1 VRIRRALV
9 STLFVPAIGLGAV
22 GCSSDDEQ
30 PSATTKSTGAPSSEP
45 PWGLNTIDMPD
56 DAQSVQATFE
66 AFPEEIGGV
75 RRAGVS
81 PNEVSYG
88 DGSTFVRAIDLAQ
101 AQAEGFPST
110 APAYLG
116 LLASSGEVVVEE
128 KETNPNAG
136 FVYLVSMNTA
146 QDSPDAEPR
155 ETFDAAWGAAGGGWL
170 FVASA
175 NSAEE
180 REALA
185 NAFLEAASSE
195 HASDTR

>member
-1 VRIRRALV
+1 MRVRRALV

-22 GCSSDDEQ
+22 GCSSDDER
-30 PSATTKSTGAPSSEP
+30 PSATAPTTSTGAPSSEP

-56 DAQSVQATFE
+56 DARSVQATFE
-66 AFPEEIGGV
+66 AFPEELGGL
-75 RRAGVS
+75 RRAGVA
-81 PNEVSYG
+81 PNQVSYG

-116 LLASSGEVVVEE
+116 LLASSGEVDVEA

-136 FVYLVSMNTA
+136 FVYLVGTNTA

-155 ETFDAAWGAAGGGWL
+155 ETFDAAWGAAGGAWL
-170 FVASA
+170 FVATAS
-175 NSAEE
+175 SPKQ
-180 REALA
+180 RQALA
-185 NAFLEAASSE
+185 DAFLEAASS
-195 HASDTR
+195 

>member
-1 VRIRRALV
+1 MRVRNAAAGILLV
-9 STLFVPAIGLGAV
+9 LAIGGTA
-22 GCSSDDEQ
+22 CSSDEPQ
-30 PSATTKSTGAPSSEP
+30 TPPSGPTVQTGSPSSEP
-45 PWGLNTIDMPD
+45 PWGLDTAPMPD
-56 DAQSVQATFE
+56 DAQAVQATFE
-66 AFPEEIGGV
+66 AFPKTLDGLD
-75 RRAGVS
+75 RA
-81 PNEVSYG
+81 EVTATEVFYG

-116 LLASSGEVVVEE
+116 LLASSGEIEVQA

-136 FVYLVSMNTA
+136 FVYLVSTNTA

-175 NSAEE
+175 TTAEE

-185 NAFLEAASSE
+185 GAFLDAASG
-195 HASDTR
+195 

>member
-1 VRIRRALV
+1 VF
-9 STLFVPAIGLGAV
+9 TLFVPSIGLGAI
-22 GCSSDDEQ
+22 GCSSDDEG
-30 PSATTKSTGAPSSEP
+30 PSATAPTTSTGQHSSDP

-56 DAQSVQATFE
+56 DAQSVRATFE
-66 AFPEEIGGV
+66 AFPEELRGV
-75 RRAGVS
+75 RRADVS

-116 LLASSGEVVVEE
+116 LLASSGEVDVEA

-155 ETFDAAWGAAGGGWL
+155 DTFDAAWGAAGGAWL
-170 FVASA
+170 FVATAS
-175 NSAEE
+175 SAEQ

-185 NAFLEAASSE
+185 NAFLNAVPS
-195 HASDTR
+195 

>member
-1 VRIRRALV
+1 MRVRSAATALILV
-9 STLFVPAIGLGAV
+9 LALGAAT
-22 GCSSDDEQ
+22 CQSDEPATS
-30 PSATTKSTGAPSSEP
+30 PSGPTAHTGSPPSKP
-45 PWGLNTIDMPD
+45 PWGLDTLAMPD
-56 DAQSVQATFE
+56 DAQAVEDTLEALPERLDGLDRGAVMAT
-66 AFPEEIGGV
+66 
-75 RRAGVS
+75 
-81 PNEVSYG
+81 EVLYG
-88 DGSTFVRAIDLAQ
+88 DGSTFVRAIELEQ

-155 ETFDAAWGAAGGGWL
+155 ETFDAAWGAAGGQWL

-175 NSAEE
+175 TSAEK

-185 NAFLEAASSE
+185 NAFLEAVPS
-195 HASDTR
+195 

>member
-1 VRIRRALV
+1 
-9 STLFVPAIGLGAV
+9 
-22 GCSSDDEQ
+22 
-30 PSATTKSTGAPSSEP
+30 
-45 PWGLNTIDMPD
+45 MPD
-56 DAQSVQATFE
+56 DAQAVQATLE
-66 AFPEEIGGV
+66 AFPETLDG
-75 RRAGVS
+75 RDRA
-81 PNEVSYG
+81 EVTETEVFYG

-116 LLASSGEVVVEE
+116 LLASSGEIEVQE

-136 FVYLVSMNTA
+136 FVYLVSTNKA

-175 NSAEE
+175 TTAEE

-185 NAFLEAASSE
+185 GAFLDAASG
-195 HASDTR
+195 

>member
-1 VRIRRALV
+1 MRVQRALV
-9 STLFVPAIGLGAV
+9 LTLFVPAIGLGAV
-22 GCSSDDEQ
+22 GCSSDGEQ
-30 PSATTKSTGAPSSEP
+30 PSATAPTTSTGSPSSEP

-66 AFPEEIGGV
+66 AFPGKLGGL

-101 AQAEGFPST
+101 AQAQGFPST

-136 FVYLVSMNTA
+136 FVYLVNTNTA

-180 REALA
+180 RGALA
-185 NAFLEAASSE
+185 AAFLDAASS
-195 HASDTR
+195 